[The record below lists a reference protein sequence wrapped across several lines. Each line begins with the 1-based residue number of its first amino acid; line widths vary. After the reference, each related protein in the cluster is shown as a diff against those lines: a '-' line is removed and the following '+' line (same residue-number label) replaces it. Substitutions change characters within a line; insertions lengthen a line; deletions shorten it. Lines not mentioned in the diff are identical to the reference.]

1 MPIQDLREW
10 MSETEAMGEL
20 TRVDGADPHL
30 ELGGL
35 VDLYQW
41 DMENPALLFDH
52 IKGYPQGYR
61 LLANVFTSMRR
72 VALSLNMP
80 VDLGRREFV
89 AGSWNIPMVLFGGSL
104 PSIRPLLPD
113 RLGQFSGSAASS

>member
-1 MPIQDLREW
+1 MPIQDVRDW
-10 MSETEAMGEL
+10 ISETEAMGEL
-20 TRVDGADPHL
+20 TRVDGVDPHL

-52 IKGYPQGYR
+52 IKGHPQGHR

-80 VDLGRREFV
+80 LGLGRREFV
-89 AGSWNIPMVLFGGSL
+89 AAWKERLKEMV
-104 PSIRPLLPD
+104 PVP
-113 RLGQFSGSAASS
+113 GQMVEYGPVLENRMTGNQVT